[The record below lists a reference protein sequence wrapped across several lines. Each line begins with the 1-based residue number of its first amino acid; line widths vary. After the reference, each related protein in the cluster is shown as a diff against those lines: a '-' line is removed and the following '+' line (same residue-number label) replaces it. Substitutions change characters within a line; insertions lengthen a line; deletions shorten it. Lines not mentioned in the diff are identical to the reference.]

1 MSKTGIALIGAAATI
16 LGSIISAYAGFN
28 AGETNE
34 REVTGDLIAEVVGNN
49 INVAGDGNNVTIND
63 AASLANEYMELRDEY
78 ESLQGDNSYLVSE
91 NKSYSD
97 ELTAANKTIADL
109 TSNSESE
116 INSLKAQIES
126 FPVIEYK
133 DLSLCVDTLNIP
145 INSIGSSVTIDGREY
160 FSRDIIESLIAD
172 NKAITIK
179 DGTIFIGNVIK
190 DQKSLYDV
198 RVLDQYFI
206 EKKDSLTDSY
216 GNNYSQ
222 GWNCSSHYQ
231 ESVYSIF
238 YTNQDYS
245 YLRLTVAIKEN
256 TNMGETGTLIIKAD
270 DETVY
275 TLDKMDKLME
285 PVTITDIPINKCNR
299 LTITYNSHGNYI
311 DCIIS
316 DAMLYN

>member
-1 MSKTGIALIGAAATI
+1 MNKTGVALIGAAATI
-16 LGSIISAYAGFN
+16 LGSIISAYAGYN
-28 AGETNE
+28 VGQTNE
-34 REVTGDLIAEVVGNN
+34 RKTTGNLIAEVVGNN
-49 INVAGDGNNVTIND
+49 VNIAGDGNNVTIND
-63 AASLANEYMELRDEY
+63 AASLANEYVDLKAKY

-91 NKSYSD
+91 NKSYAD
-97 ELTAANKTIADL
+97 DLAMANQTITDL
-109 TSNSESE
+109 TSDSESV
-116 INSLKAQIES
+116 INNLKAQIES

-145 INSIGSSVTIDGREY
+145 INSIGSSVTIDGRDY
-160 FSRDIIESLIAD
+160 FSKDIVESLVAD
-172 NKAITIK
+172 NKAITVK

-190 DQKSLYDV
+190 DQKNLYDV
-198 RVLDQYFI
+198 RVLDVSGI
-206 EKKDSLTDSY
+206 DKASPLVDSY

-222 GWNCSSHYQ
+222 GWICDSYNHRTSQVILYTEQ
-231 ESVYSIF
+231 E
-238 YTNQDYS
+238 YS

-256 TNMGETGTLIIKAD
+256 SSMGDTGILTIQAD

-285 PVTITDIPINKCNR
+285 PVIVTDIPINKCNR
-299 LTITYNSHGNYI
+299 LTITYTSNGFHI